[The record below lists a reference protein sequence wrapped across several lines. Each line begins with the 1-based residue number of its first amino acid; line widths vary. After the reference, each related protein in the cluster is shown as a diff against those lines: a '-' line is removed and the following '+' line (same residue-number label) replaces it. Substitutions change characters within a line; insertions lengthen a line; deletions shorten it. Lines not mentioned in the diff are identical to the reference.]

1 MMSLLILPV
10 NGNGTDSQGA
20 HTGVSRVLPV
30 WKVWSTGRTMGIVR
44 FIRKAAT
51 RRVLA
56 LGEVREITRASGGSG
71 QEVYLQ
77 RSGVGVSVQRP

>member
-1 MMSLLILPV
+1 
-10 NGNGTDSQGA
+10 
-20 HTGVSRVLPV
+20 
-30 WKVWSTGRTMGIVR
+30 MGIVR

-77 RSGVGVSVQRP
+77 RSGVGVSVQRL